1 MAFTEVKMLLI
12 EHISGTHQN
21 FQAIIIRKRAV
32 FPLYTWVVYRAV
44 PENATEPSLVDDH
57 VQDFP
62 SSASFCLT
70 VLGILETVAKGE
82 IDGFVSGFDRL

>member
-1 MAFTEVKMLLI
+1 MDDDGFRT
-12 EHISGTHQN
+12 GC
-21 FQAIIIRKRAV
+21 RKKAV
-32 FPLYTWVVYRAV
+32 STSVVYRAV

-70 VLGILETVAKGE
+70 VLGILETVAKE
-82 IDGFVSGFDRL
+82 RD